1 MARDE
6 AVLLDIVRAAQLV
19 LELRQGMDKA
29 AFFDDLKTQ
38 SAILHQLMVMGEAVK
53 RLSAEFRARHP
64 KVPWMLIAGMRDKLI
79 HGYDIV
85 DLEQVWQT
93 AVEDVPE
100 LVPSPAWALLFLSV
114 GVAAAQQVAG
124 ADRLIDSLFGVC
136 PGCAA

>member
-6 AVLLDIVRAAQLV
+6 AVLLDIVRAARLV
-19 LELRQGMDKA
+19 LEFRQDMDGA

-53 RLSAEFRARHP
+53 RLSVEFRVRHP
-64 KVPWMLIAGMRDKLI
+64 EVPWALIAGMRDKLI

-93 AVEDVPE
+93 AVEDVPD
-100 LVPSPAWALLFLSV
+100 LLSLTES
-114 GVAAAQQVAG
+114 
-124 ADRLIDSLFGVC
+124 LI
-136 PGCAA
+136 PKQE